1 MKDWFNSLAPRERTM
16 VSVAAVVILLV
27 LGYVAAWS
35 PLSSRVASLEKS
47 VEERQAVKLWMEQAA
62 VEANQL
68 RGAAGGS
75 GGGDEHRS
83 LLSVVDQT
91 AKQSQ
96 LASAVNRIEPEGQ
109 ELVRVSLERASFD
122 DMVLWLGS
130 LQRTFGVRV
139 ADISI
144 ERQAETGRVNARLS
158 LKRFGQ

>member
-16 VSVAAVVILLV
+16 VSVAAVVILLA
-27 LGYVAAWS
+27 LGYVAAWN
-35 PLSSRVASLEKS
+35 PLSSRVARLEKS
-47 VEERQAVKLWMEQAA
+47 VEERQAVKQWMEQAA

-68 RGAAGGS
+68 RSTAGA

-83 LLSVVDQT
+83 LLAVVDQT

-96 LASAVNRIEPEGQ
+96 LAPAVKRIEPEGQ

-122 DMVLWLGS
+122 DLVLWLGS

-144 ERQAETGRVNARLS
+144 ERQAETGRVNARLT